1 MIGTAKEVC
10 DAYQFKKSEKDE
22 LSKLYF
28 DDGTGFNERATFTQV
43 MLLDGRKFRQVY
55 EFPTK
60 CQHVRYDPVENTTIS
75 LSQLKIVADNAYV
88 NIIATNGKRVDDVF
102 YFGKDDPW
110 IDISFSYGVSS
121 VEITGIV
128 REVNED
134 AM

>member
-1 MIGTAKEVC
+1 MHISLRRVKTMNC
-10 DAYQFKKSEKDE
+10 RSFH
-22 LSKLYF
+22 F

-43 MLLDGRKFRQVY
+43 MPMDGNIFKQVY

-60 CQHVRYDPVENTTIS
+60 CQHVRYDPVEGTTIS
-75 LSQLKIVADNAYV
+75 LSDLKIVAEDANV
-88 NIIATNGKRVDDVF
+88 NIIATNGRQVDDVF

-110 IDISFSYGVSS
+110 IDMSFSHGVSS
-121 VEITGIV
+121 VEITGVV